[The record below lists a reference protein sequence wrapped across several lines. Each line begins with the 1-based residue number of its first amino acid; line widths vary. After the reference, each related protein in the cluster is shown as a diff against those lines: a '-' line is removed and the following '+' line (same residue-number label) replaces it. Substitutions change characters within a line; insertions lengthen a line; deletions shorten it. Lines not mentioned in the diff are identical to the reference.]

1 MFVGLWSVEGES
13 SLGYAMNA
21 SEPPTT
27 LFSLGGQP
35 APPDARFDVAEVA
48 LLPPSARN
56 DFWPLLERALA
67 ETPDPKLDALVE
79 RFAEAHGAPPA
90 RVARVLRICRL
101 LLREAAKRRVTAD
114 QFGLDLTLLDT
125 EGTRAVHE
133 VLIPRY
139 EEVQVA
145 LRRELLYAALTDH
158 GDLLTRVDWRVDM
171 MKQSQRGHD
180 LETGVVW
187 VTFHYA
193 RGQHHDRVTMQVL
206 PDMIEELQRM
216 CAEVLG

>member
-1 MFVGLWSVEGES
+1 MTS
-13 SLGYAMNA
+13 S
-21 SEPPTT
+21 EPTT
-27 LFSLGGQP
+27 LFTLGGRP
-35 APPDARFDVAEVA
+35 APPDARFDVAELA
-48 LLPPSARN
+48 LLPESARA
-56 DFWPLLERALA
+56 DLWPLLERALA
-67 ETPDPKLDALVE
+67 ETPDPKLDQLVE

-101 LLREAAKRRVTAD
+101 LLREAARRSVTAD
-114 QFGLDLTLLDT
+114 QFGLDLTLLDV
-125 EGTRAVHE
+125 EGTRAAHE

-139 EEVQVA
+139 DEVQVA

-158 GDLLTRVDWRVDM
+158 GDLLTRVDWRVDV
-171 MKQSQRGHD
+171 MKQSQRGTE
-180 LETGVVW
+180 LESPVVW

-206 PDMIEELQRM
+206 PDMIQELQRM